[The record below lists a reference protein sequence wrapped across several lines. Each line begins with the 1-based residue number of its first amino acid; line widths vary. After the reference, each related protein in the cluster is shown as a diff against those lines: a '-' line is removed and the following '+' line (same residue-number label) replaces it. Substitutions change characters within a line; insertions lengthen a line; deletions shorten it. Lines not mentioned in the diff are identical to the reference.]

1 MSDDRIASDQEKD
14 PSAIVIERQCKENEA
29 RASARTALRPSLQ
42 SALTI
47 KEYVPHF
54 GELGLV
60 YLIDEL
66 RKQIGQSK
74 DGNLERAEAMLTTQA
89 HTLDAIFNDLA
100 RRAIH
105 ADYISALDSYL
116 KLGLRAQSQC
126 RATWE
131 TLAMIKNPVGRAYV
145 NQANFAQ
152 NQQVNNSAEPSRAR
166 ENQNLPNRLLE
177 KTDGERLDFGK
188 AATPV
193 NADSDLEAVGEINRA
208 DIARGA
214 T

>member
-1 MSDDRIASDQEKD
+1 MTKAKKD
-14 PSAIVIERQCKENEA
+14 PSAIVIDRQCKENEA

-54 GELGLV
+54 GELDLV

-66 RKQIGQSK
+66 RKQIGQSI

-145 NQANFAQ
+145 GQANFAH
-152 NQQVNNSAEPSRAR
+152 NQQVNNAAESSRMR
-166 ENQNLPNRLLE
+166 ENQKMPNELLE
-177 KTDGERLDFGK
+177 IKEHEPDKWLDRGTPEEAIRADNDLATV
-188 AATPV
+188 AA
-193 NADSDLEAVGEINRA
+193 INRTTDA
-208 DIARGA
+208 
-214 T
+214 

>member
-1 MSDDRIASDQEKD
+1 MTKMPTKRKKD
-14 PSAIVIERQCKENEA
+14 PSTAVIEQERDQSKA

-54 GELGLV
+54 GELDLV

-66 RKQIGQSK
+66 RKQIGQSIG
-74 DGNLERAEAMLTTQA
+74 GNLERAEAMLTTQA

-145 NQANFAQ
+145 GQANFAH
-152 NQQVNNSAEPSRAR
+152 NQQVNNAAESSRMR
-166 ENQNLPNRLLE
+166 ENQKMPNELLE
-177 KTDGERLDFGK
+177 IKEHEPDKWLDGGAPEETIR
-188 AATPV
+188 
-193 NADSDLEAVGEINRA
+193 ADQDLETVGEIDRSK
-208 DIARGA
+208 IA
-214 T
+214 

>member
-1 MSDDRIASDQEKD
+1 MVE
-14 PSAIVIERQCKENEA
+14 PPNEEDNSQTLA
-29 RASARTALRPSLQ
+29 RAALTPSLQ

-47 KEYVPHF
+47 KNYVQYF
-54 GELGLV
+54 GELDLGNLV
-60 YLIDEL
+60 DEL
-66 RKQIGQSK
+66 RNQIGQSI

-145 NQANFAQ
+145 GQANFAH
-152 NQQVNNSAEPSRAR
+152 NQQVNNTAESSRMR
-166 ENQNLPNRLLE
+166 ENQKMPNELLE
-177 KTDGERLDFGK
+177 IKEHEPDEWLDRG
-188 AATPV
+188 APEESIR
-193 NADSDLEAVGEINRA
+193 ADSDLETVGALNRTEY
-208 DIARGA
+208 D
-214 T
+214 